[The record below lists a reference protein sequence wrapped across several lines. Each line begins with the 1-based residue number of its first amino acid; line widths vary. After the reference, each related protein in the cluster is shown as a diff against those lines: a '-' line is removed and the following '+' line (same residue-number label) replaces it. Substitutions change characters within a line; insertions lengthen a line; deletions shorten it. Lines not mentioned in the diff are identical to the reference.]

1 MISIKIKPGRKNLTP
16 LSFLI
21 FSDIDEVGEN
31 EDLISL
37 DRMDSGSFSHNKFIS
52 VSKINEASDLDS
64 SVEGE
69 GIVQHEMKEQND
81 SFDADFYDDDAV
93 PTSPSTSP
101 RRRKKKTW
109 IRHTTHGISK
119 VAKGV
124 GKGTMKAVTTT
135 GKVVTHT
142 VIGNTR
148 HRRTHLRERTRRM
161 NDNQKSRDHHK
172 AVLKAIKSPRGKV
185 KSFSIET
192 PDAILVGQMKAP
204 DQSCRNVSTILD
216 NLSHSPSLQAKA
228 LLSSHLSTPS
238 DVDMTFLGGGLAEV
252 SIWTF
257 CIQ

>member
-1 MISIKIKPGRKNLTP
+1 
-16 LSFLI
+16 
-21 FSDIDEVGEN
+21 
-31 EDLISL
+31 
-37 DRMDSGSFSHNKFIS
+37 MDSGSFSHNKFIS
-52 VSKINEASDLDS
+52 VSKSNEASDLDS
-64 SVEGE
+64 SIDGE
-69 GIVQHEMKEQND
+69 GIVQHEMKEEND
-81 SFDADFYDDDAV
+81 SFEANFYDESVV
-93 PTSPSTSP
+93 PNSPSTSP
-101 RRRKKKTW
+101 RRRKKNTW

-148 HRRTHLRERTRRM
+148 HRRTYLRERTRRM
-161 NDNQKSRDHHK
+161 NNNQKSRDHHK

-185 KSFSIET
+185 KSFSTET
-192 PDAILVGQMKAP
+192 EHILVGQMKAP
-204 DQSCRNVSTILD
+204 DQSCRNVSTILN

-252 SIWTF
+252 SIGSFLYTTA
-257 CIQ
+257 